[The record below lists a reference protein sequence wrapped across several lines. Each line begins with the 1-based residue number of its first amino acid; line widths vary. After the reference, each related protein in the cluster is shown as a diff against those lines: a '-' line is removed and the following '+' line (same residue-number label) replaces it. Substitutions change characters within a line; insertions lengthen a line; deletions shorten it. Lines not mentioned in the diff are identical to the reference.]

1 MTENKTSKVLAYISA
16 VLSGIFILI
25 AADVII
31 FQKKLAELW
40 NVPKNT
46 IEASETIIPYSGIA
60 CIILAFMLIAVS
72 VRVITK
78 KYTNSDALAA
88 AVLWGVMWLS
98 AFAAGSIQVHYT
110 WKSDNE
116 SYVMLVTLNQLMSML
131 AALLVLAA
139 VMAIAAAD
147 CAAFV
152 YNRRKS
158 GKTLPKAAI
167 SFSAV
172 YIFATLVLMLLVRD
186 EPVIIASVIILWI
199 SGISSILA
207 SIAVMSGKGG
217 AAPLVV
223 SLVIFSVALSLVPVC
238 NMIQSS
244 LTAVTKG
251 LQALADYGVVSGLCG
266 KLAFILY
273 IGTALTVCGA
283 ARNVYNYKDTSSERI
298 DQI

>member
-16 VLSGIFILI
+16 VLSGIFILL
-25 AADVII
+25 AADVVI
-31 FQKKLAELW
+31 FQKKYAELW
-40 NVPKNT
+40 GVPKDS
-46 IEASETIIPYSGIA
+46 IEASETVIPYGGIA
-60 CIILAFMLIAVS
+60 YIILAFMLIAVS

-78 KYTNSDALAA
+78 KYTNADALGA

-110 WKSDNE
+110 WKSDND
-116 SYVMLVTLNQLMSML
+116 SYLLLVTINRLMSML
-131 AALLVLAA
+131 AALLALAA

-152 YNRRKS
+152 YNRRKPE
-158 GKTLPKAAI
+158 KTLPKAAI

-172 YIFATLVLMLLVRD
+172 YIFTTLILMLIVRD
-186 EPVIIASVIILWI
+186 NPVIIASVIALWI
-199 SGISSILA
+199 SGVASIIA
-207 SIAVMSGKGG
+207 SIAVMSEKGR

-223 SLVIFSVALSLVPVC
+223 SLVIFAAALSLVPVC
-238 NMIQSS
+238 NMLQIS

-251 LQALADYGVVSGLCG
+251 SQALADYGVVSGWCG
-266 KLAFILY
+266 NLTFIIY

-283 ARNVYNYKDTSSERI
+283 ARNVYNNKDTSSERI

>member
-16 VLSGIFILI
+16 VLSGIFILL
-25 AADVII
+25 AANVII
-31 FQKKLAELW
+31 FQKKFAELW
-40 NVPKNT
+40 GVPKNS
-46 IEASETIIPYSGIA
+46 IEASETIIPYRAIA
-60 CIILAFMLIAVS
+60 YIILAFMLIAVS

-98 AFAAGSIQVHYT
+98 AFAAGSIQVHYS
-110 WKSDNE
+110 WKSEND
-116 SYVMLVTLNQLMSML
+116 SYLLLVTLNQIISML
-131 AALLVLAA
+131 AVLLILAA

-152 YNRRKS
+152 YNRRKP

-186 EPVIIASVIILWI
+186 KPVIIASVIILWI
-199 SGISSILA
+199 SSIASILA

-223 SLVIFSVALSLVPVC
+223 SLVIFSAALSLVPVC

-251 LQALADYGVVSGLCG
+251 LQALADYSVVSGLCG

-283 ARNVYNYKDTSSERI
+283 ARNVYNDKDTSSERI